1 MSRRRITLGLAP
13 LALLVVVTT
22 AGAAM
27 LPAGAQT
34 SESDKWSVDGVI
46 DKATGSTTTTRAP
59 ATTTTTR
66 KPAATTTAPPAST
79 TAPPAST
86 STPRAGT
93 TRTAPRPSSS
103 PAPAQAPAPPPP
115 LPPAPGPD
123 PAAVPPPGP
132 PPGAASPTDAT
143 GPGGA
148 GVSAGPPS
156 GFGGGQLLRLLQE
169 SAARRRH
176 LDGRLRELQERMGRL
191 EAELAAAQGMLFEAE
206 AEQQE
211 VVARMEA
218 TAFALARTHEKVRRA
233 LHAGAERQVAT
244 EIPAL
249 RPIGIHG
256 QLGLLSLPG
265 SRPPSEAPT
274 RREALPD
281 APSAAARPLADLL
294 SWQRQL
300 TEQGRRQAQE
310 LVQAQER
317 TGAAAE
323 SVAAALGPV
332 EAERAV
338 LAGLRRELSAAL
350 SDPTV
355 MLQGRSLTADG
366 AEMARPSQFALADI
380 PADYLAL
387 YQQAAVSC
395 RGLSWTVLAAIGS
408 IESSHGR
415 STAPGVRDG
424 ANFAGAMGPMQ
435 FLAPTWAAYGVDGN
449 KDGTRD
455 VHLAGDAVFGAA
467 NYLCASGA
475 GDPARLP
482 DAIWAYNHAD
492 WYVDQVLVLAL
503 RYGAGGLELLE
514 ASAAD
519 VENLL
524 ANPNLTLSPNARAD
538 LANGL
543 VDQRVVNVLAAAVAN
558 HRISVSVIK
567 TGHSQYVA
575 GTDRVSNHFH
585 GRGVDITAV
594 DGAPVSAANDGA
606 LDLALAILTAS
617 PPLRPDELGSPWA
630 GLSEF
635 PGAFSDTAHQGHLH
649 LGWR

>member
-1 MSRRRITLGLAP
+1 MSRRAIRAGLAP
-13 LALLVVVTT
+13 LALLVVLATVGGT
-22 AGAAM
+22 M
-27 LPAGAQT
+27 VPAGAQT
-34 SESDKWSVDGVI
+34 SESDKWSVDGI
-46 DKATGSTTTTRAP
+46 IGKATGSTTTTTTKPP

-66 KPAATTTAPPAST
+66 PGKPPAST
-79 TAPPAST
+79 TTPPAST
-86 STPRAGT
+86 STPPARS
-93 TRTAPRPSSS
+93 APARR
-103 PAPAQAPAPPPP
+103 PAPGPAPGPAPSPSAANAPAPPPP
-115 LPPAPGPD
+115 PAPG
-123 PAAVPPPGP
+123 AAPPPGP
-132 PPGAASPTDAT
+132 PPPAASPTDTA

-148 GVSAGPPS
+148 GASAGPPS

-176 LDGRLRELQERMGRL
+176 LDGRLRELQGTMGRL
-191 EAELAAAQGMLFEAE
+191 EAELAAAEGALFEAE
-206 AEQQE
+206 ADQTE

-218 TAFALARTHEKVRRA
+218 TAFALARIQAQVRRA
-233 LHAGAERQVAT
+233 LRGGADPE
-244 EIPAL
+244 PAAQMPSL
-249 RPIGIHG
+249 RPIGINA
-256 QLGLLSLPG
+256 QPGLLTLPATRAR
-265 SRPPSEAPT
+265 SQAPV
-274 RREALPD
+274 RAAALPD
-281 APSAAARPLADLL
+281 ALRPAAHPLDHLR

-300 TEQGRRQAQE
+300 TDQGRRQASE
-310 LVQAQER
+310 LAEAQQR
-317 TGAAAE
+317 TAGAAGAV
-323 SVAAALGPV
+323 VAALAPL

-338 LAGLRRELSAAL
+338 LADLRRELSAAL

-355 MLQGRSLTADG
+355 MLQGRSLTANG
-366 AEMARPSQFALADI
+366 VEMARPSQFALADI

-387 YQQAAVSC
+387 YQQTALSC
-395 RGLSWTVLAAIGS
+395 PGLSWTVLAAIGS

-424 ANFAGAMGPMQ
+424 ANFAGASGPMQ

-449 KDGTRD
+449 KDGKRD
-455 VHLAGDAVFGAA
+455 VYLAADAVAGAA
-467 NYLCASGA
+467 NYLCATGA

-519 VENLL
+519 VDKLL
-524 ANPNLTLSPNARAD
+524 ANPNLVLSPNARAD
-538 LANGL
+538 LANGV
-543 VDQRVVNVLAAAVAN
+543 VDQRVVSALAAAVAN

-567 TGHSQYVA
+567 TGHSQFVA

-585 GRGVDITAV
+585 GRGVDITTV
-594 DGAPVSAANDGA
+594 DGVPVSASNDRA

-617 PPLRPDELGSPWA
+617 PPLRPDEFGSPWP

-635 PGAFSDTAHQGHLH
+635 PGAFSDAAHQGHLH